1 MIVEIDKY
9 QTGGIKMKKV
19 DLYAKNVNNEWV
31 LIFNDINEDEA
42 LKIWE
47 AGFKTG
53 ENRFSIEDDES
64 RRISE
69 MNRRAMNKG
78 GLKK

>member
-1 MIVEIDKY
+1 
-9 QTGGIKMKKV
+9 MKKV
-19 DLYAKNVNNEWV
+19 DLYARNVNNEWV
-31 LIFNDINEDEA
+31 LIFKDINEDEA

-47 AGFKTG
+47 AGFNTG

-69 MNRRAMNKG
+69 MNRRAMNK
-78 GLKK
+78 

>member
-1 MIVEIDKY
+1 
-9 QTGGIKMKKV
+9 MKKV
-19 DLYAKNVNNEWV
+19 DLYVRNVNNEWA
-31 LIFNDINEDEA
+31 LIFKDINEDEA

-64 RRISE
+64 RRIRE
-69 MNRRAMNKG
+69 INRRAMHK
-78 GLKK
+78 

>member
-1 MIVEIDKY
+1 MYNV
-9 QTGGIKMKKV
+9 IKDNMKKV
-19 DLYAKNVNNEWV
+19 DLYARSVDGKWV
-31 LIFNDINEDEA
+31 LIFKDINEDDA

-64 RRISE
+64 RRITE
-69 MNRRAMNKG
+69 MNRRAMNK
-78 GLKK
+78 

>member
-1 MIVEIDKY
+1 
-9 QTGGIKMKKV
+9 MKKV
-19 DLYAKNVNNEWV
+19 DLYVRSVNGERV
-31 LIFNDINEDEA
+31 LKFKDIDEDEA

-64 RRISE
+64 RRIGE
-69 MNRRAMNKG
+69 MNRRAMNK
-78 GLKK
+78 

>member
-1 MIVEIDKY
+1 
-9 QTGGIKMKKV
+9 MKKV
-19 DLYAKNVNNEWV
+19 DLYARNVNNEWV
-31 LIFNDINEDEA
+31 LIFKDINEDEA

-64 RRISE
+64 RRIRE
-69 MNRRAMNKG
+69 INRLAMNK
-78 GLKK
+78 

>member
-1 MIVEIDKY
+1 
-9 QTGGIKMKKV
+9 MKKV
-19 DLYAKNVNNEWV
+19 DLYVRNVNNEWV
-31 LIFNDINEDEA
+31 LIFKDINEDEA

-64 RRISE
+64 RRIRE
-69 MNRRAMNKG
+69 MNRRFMHK
-78 GLKK
+78 

>member
-1 MIVEIDKY
+1 
-9 QTGGIKMKKV
+9 MKKV
-19 DLYAKNVNNEWV
+19 DLYVRNVNNEWT
-31 LIFNDINEDEA
+31 LIFKDINEDEA

-64 RRISE
+64 RRIRE
-69 MNRRAMNKG
+69 INRRAMHK
-78 GLKK
+78 

>member
-1 MIVEIDKY
+1 
-9 QTGGIKMKKV
+9 MKKV

-31 LIFNDINEDEA
+31 LIFKDINEDEA

-53 ENRFSIEDDES
+53 ENRFSIEDDET
-64 RRISE
+64 RRIRE
-69 MNRRAMNKG
+69 MNRRVMNI
-78 GLKK
+78 

>member
-1 MIVEIDKY
+1 
-9 QTGGIKMKKV
+9 MKKV
-19 DLYAKNVNNEWV
+19 DLYARNVNNEWV
-31 LIFNDINEDEA
+31 LIFKDINEDEA

-64 RRISE
+64 RRIRE
-69 MNRRAMNKG
+69 INRRAMNK
-78 GLKK
+78 

>member
-1 MIVEIDKY
+1 
-9 QTGGIKMKKV
+9 MKKV
-19 DLYAKNVNNEWV
+19 DLYARNVNNEWV
-31 LIFNDINEDEA
+31 LIFKDIDEDKA

-69 MNRRAMNKG
+69 MNKRNMHK
-78 GLKK
+78 

>member
-1 MIVEIDKY
+1 
-9 QTGGIKMKKV
+9 MKKV
-19 DLYAKNVNNEWV
+19 DLYARNVDNEWV
-31 LIFNDINEDEA
+31 LIFKGIDEDEA

-69 MNRRAMNKG
+69 MNRRAMNK
-78 GLKK
+78 

>member
-1 MIVEIDKY
+1 
-9 QTGGIKMKKV
+9 MKKV
-19 DLYAKNVNNEWV
+19 DLYARSVNGEWV
-31 LIFNDINEDEA
+31 LIFKDINEDDA

-69 MNRRAMNKG
+69 MNRRAINK
-78 GLKK
+78 